1 MIFYFT
7 WKDFRIFIKK
17 NSPAR
22 KSVSMNDIFDKK
34 VDLVLYSKSI
44 HTLLVCLDVC
54 PFVSNKR
61 QNGLTHRAQILCG
74 TSPDPRESL

>member
-22 KSVSMNDIFDKK
+22 KSVSMNDIFDK
-34 VDLVLYSKSI
+34 
-44 HTLLVCLDVC
+44 
-54 PFVSNKR
+54 
-61 QNGLTHRAQILCG
+61 NGGFGPLF
-74 TSPDPRESL
+74 